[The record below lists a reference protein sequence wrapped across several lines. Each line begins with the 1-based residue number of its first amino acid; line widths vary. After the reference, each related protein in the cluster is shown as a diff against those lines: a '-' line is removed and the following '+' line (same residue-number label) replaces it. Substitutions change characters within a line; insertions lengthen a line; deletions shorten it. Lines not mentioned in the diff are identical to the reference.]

1 MQQYYYSE
9 KETKTYKPNNSIL
22 IMKNYQFEIPK
33 EGKMNVPAI
42 IFASEKLMENIKK
55 DKAIEQIKNV
65 ACLPG
70 IIKNAIALSDCHQG
84 YGFPIGGVAAF
95 DLETGVISP
104 GGVGYDINCLSGNSR
119 ILSSFGYW
127 KNLKDFENENKD
139 SLIILDKDTKKM
151 KNSEIA
157 LFMKKPSEKIIK
169 LKTKSGEEILATSEH
184 PIYTKSG
191 MKELKDI
198 NQNEEILTYP
208 FEGVKYEKPNRKLLI
223 SEEDIDKLNKS
234 PTSKIQIKNILKKL
248 DLLPLYTDNNK
259 LPIILKIM
267 GFIFGDGNLSIKKN
281 TQTSF
286 YGDTE
291 DLTLI
296 KEDLDKIGFKSH
308 LFSRKRNHKIT
319 TQYKKYEFSRIEHS
333 LHNGSSALATL
344 FYLLGT
350 PEGNKAEKDYDLPD
364 WILNSPRWHQRLF
377 LASLFGAEMSSP
389 KTMSGHSF
397 NLYGLV
403 FSINKRNSLHGINFV
418 NKISTILNNFG
429 VRNVLIKNDVN
440 EINSTTSFRTRLMI
454 YSDSENLIRF
464 FSEINYD
471 YNIKKRKL
479 ANAAIVWL
487 KLKEKVIKFR
497 EETMI
502 KARDMKLNGIG
513 KSVIINSLSSEY
525 SNKYFIDKAIY
536 YSNYGQTGS
545 RIAFCFPTFNEFVV
559 KNCYGEQGFVWDTI
573 ENKEE
578 IIHNDLVYDFTINNT
593 NHNFIANGLVV
604 SNCSVRI
611 LKTNLTL
618 DDIKGKEK
626 LLTHELFKATPNG
639 VGSKSSLNLTVKE
652 LDEVLAKGINW
663 CIEKGYAT
671 KDDAK
676 FTEDGGCL
684 PNANPK
690 DVSQKAKGRGMP
702 QLGTLGAG
710 NHFVELQVVDKILND
725 KIAKEFGLEKD
736 QITIMIHCGSR
747 GLGHQVASDYIQLM
761 EKEYG
766 YPEYDREL
774 VNAPIKSE
782 LGQKYLSAM
791 ACAANFG
798 FANKQLITNSIR
810 EAFKKI
816 FPKFQSEVLYDV
828 CHNIAKIEEHKIDGK
843 DKNILIMRKG
853 ATRSFGPGRKELP
866 KKYQK
871 TGQPVLIPG
880 SMGTASYV
888 LVGTK
893 ESEELSFA
901 STAHGAGRVSSRT
914 AAWRNITAE
923 SVEKSLKEKG
933 ITLEAGSKKGIVE
946 EAPEVYKDIDEVVE
960 VSDKVGLA
968 KLVAKLRPI
977 GVVKG

>member
-1 MQQYYYSE
+1 M
-9 KETKTYKPNNSIL
+9 TNYK
-22 IMKNYQFEIPK
+22 YEIPK
-33 EGKMNVPAI
+33 ENGMLVPAI
-42 IFASEKLMENIKK
+42 VFANEKLFEKIKE
-55 DKAIEQIKNV
+55 DRTIVQLKNM
-65 ACLPG
+65 ATLPG
-70 IIKNAIALSDCHQG
+70 IIKNAIALPDAHSG

-95 DLETGVISP
+95 DLDKGVVSP
-104 GGVGYDINCLSGNSR
+104 GGVGYDINCLSGNSK
-119 ILSSFGYW
+119 ILSSLGYW
-127 KNLKDFENENKD
+127 KNIKDFENENKD

-184 PIYTKSG
+184 PIYTKYG

-198 NQNEEILTYP
+198 NPNEEILTYP
-208 FEGVKYEKPNRKLLI
+208 FEGVKHEKANRKLLI
-223 SEEDIDKLNKS
+223 SEEDINKLNKS

-286 YGDTE
+286 YGDIE

-497 EETMI
+497 EETII

-525 SNKYFIDKAIY
+525 SNKYFIDKAVY

-545 RIAFCFPTFNEFVV
+545 RIAFCFPTFNEFVE
-559 KNCYGEQGFVWDTI
+559 KNCYGEQGFIWDTV

-578 IIHNDLVYDFTINNT
+578 IIHNDWVYDFTINNP
-593 NHNFIANGLVV
+593 NRNFIANGLVV

-611 LKTNLTL
+611 LKTNLTFE
-618 DDIKGKEK
+618 DIKGKEK
-626 LLTHELFKATPNG
+626 LLTKELFKATPNG
-639 VGSKSSLNLTVKE
+639 VGSKSKLILKE
-652 LDEVLAKGINW
+652 KEINEVLEKGLNW
-663 CIEKGYAT
+663 CLEKGFAT
-671 KDDAK
+671 KEDIEC
-676 FTEDGGCL
+676 TEDSGCL

-690 DVSQKAKGRGMP
+690 DVSQKARGRGIP

-710 NHFVELQVVDKILND
+710 NHFVELQLVDKIIN
-725 KIAKEFGLEKD
+725 KEIAKEWGLKEG
-736 QITIMIHCGSR
+736 QVTIMIHCGSR

-761 EKEYG
+761 EQKYG
-766 YPEYDREL
+766 WPKQDREL

-816 FPKFQSEVLYDV
+816 FPKFKAEVVYDV
-828 CHNIAKIEEHKIDGK
+828 CHNIAKTETHKIDGK
-843 DKNILIMRKG
+843 DKKVLIMRKG

-866 KKYQK
+866 LKYQK

-880 SMGTASYV
+880 SMGTSSYI

-893 ESEELSFA
+893 ESEELSFS
-901 STAHGAGRVSSRT
+901 STAHGAGRVSSRSF
-914 AAWRNITAE
+914 ANKNITAE
-923 SVEKSLKEKG
+923 SVEKQLNQKG
-933 ITLEAGSKKGIVE
+933 VTLEAGSKKGIVE

-960 VSDKVGLA
+960 ISDKAGLA
-968 KLVAKLRPI
+968 KIVAKLRPVCVI
-977 GVVKG
+977 KG